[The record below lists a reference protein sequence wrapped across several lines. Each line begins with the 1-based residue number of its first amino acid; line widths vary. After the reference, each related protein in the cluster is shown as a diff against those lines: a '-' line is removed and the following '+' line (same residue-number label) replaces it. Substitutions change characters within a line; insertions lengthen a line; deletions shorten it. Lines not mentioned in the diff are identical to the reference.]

1 MVASTRDMP
10 LTMRGCC
17 CKTTRAR
24 ALARGSCMDRIL
36 SLRDAFVPHS
46 NQRREL
52 AVATEARHRERRG
65 CFFEL
70 AVYCR
75 QRVRERGAH
84 NSTRHDSHKRSNLP
98 TKIFPR
104 CLLLDISTIPLPTL
118 CWQQT
123 LFLQTLVR
131 VLCRITHRYSHSSSE
146 LLCLYVENR
155 NRNGAHCSQ

>member
-1 MVASTRDMP
+1 M
-10 LTMRGCC
+10 
-17 CKTTRAR
+17 
-24 ALARGSCMDRIL
+24 
-36 SLRDAFVPHS
+36 
-46 NQRREL
+46 
-52 AVATEARHRERRG
+52 ATEAHHRERRR

-84 NSTRHDSHKRSNLP
+84 NSARHDSHKRSNLP

-131 VLCRITHRYSHSSSE
+131 VLCRITHRYSHSSSNCYASMLKIE
-146 LLCLYVENR
+146 IETGPAVASDQKFPVPICICRRRLSFLFVGGWFQPCKHDACTIHTTNTCLQPADITQR
-155 NRNGAHCSQ
+155 